1 MREVSEI
8 RDADSLKAWLEA
20 LPQDTEAERDEARRW
35 AVAIAHRAA
44 MRVLPWFWEWSL
56 GENAR
61 KRALTALPILQP
73 SLIAAITVVCSTL
86 EIKAA
91 AKAAAFRN
99 ARAADTALDAPNAAA
114 ATGAA
119 DAAFG
124 VRAAAALDN
133 TYVARSAANAAARAA
148 ATAHAA
154 GAIWEL
160 IRRDCA
166 VLINGA
172 ALERRPLWDGDNP
185 FASLWAE
192 IRPRILAQSDG
203 WRFWVDWY
211 DNALHGRP
219 QDYDLLTKI
228 ALIDPKDWDEGADH
242 VNALIANIIR
252 DHEPA
257 QKNPSDKA
265 AEIAA
270 DRLIRAAIGNFTF
283 DAMAEVMRIVPFAED
298 IRFMRDADALK
309 RVMDDVGAIRDEI
322 ETFADALAAEGTRRN
337 AGAVSVYLK
346 RVLSEFT
353 RAEETGELRV
363 GVLIRQGQ
371 ALQTVC
377 LDETSRAELA
387 PFDKALDDLVNEL
400 LAVTHRH
407 FASTFLRFEPLHAL
421 ELGDDDPHEMFSEL
435 RDAIRALKDSSETEI
450 TPLDAE
456 GWAILDAMADDLDR
470 HIRAHFVATDPR
482 VVDSLLRE
490 LSFKSAQ
497 LQVSLALYAVTGR
510 EKANTLGQIAD
521 KLVTVDNRVKTVGG
535 LWAILREWFTRG

>member
-1 MREVSEI
+1 MGVAEI
-8 RDADSLKAWLEA
+8 RDRESLQAWLEA
-20 LPQDTEAERDEARRW
+20 LPQGSEVEREEARRW

-44 MRVLPWFWEWSL
+44 MRVLPEFWEWSL
-56 GENAR
+56 ER
-61 KRALTALPILQP
+61 RAVLQNHSATPILMCGLISSLAVYVQSEKVMYAARLANAKSADVASAATP
-73 SLIAAITVVCSTL
+73 VGAISAAAMRAAVHACSFASIHTNAVINAVARASESCRFGPLELFKQSEHDRHLIAAG
-86 EIKAA
+86 
-91 AKAAAFRN
+91 
-99 ARAADTALDAPNAAA
+99 LDA
-114 ATGAA
+114 G
-119 DAAFG
+119 
-124 VRAAAALDN
+124 RL
-133 TYVARSAANAAARAA
+133 
-148 ATAHAA
+148 
-154 GAIWEL
+154 
-160 IRRDCA
+160 
-166 VLINGA
+166 
-172 ALERRPLWDGDNP
+172 PLWEGDES
-185 FASLWAE
+185 FSTKWFKLKSKML
-192 IRPRILAQSDG
+192 RHGDD

-211 DNALHGRP
+211 ENALYGRP
-219 QDYDLLTKI
+219 QDYALLTKI
-228 ALIDPKDWDEGADH
+228 TLIDPKDWDEGADH

-346 RVLSEFT
+346 RVLSEFA

-377 LDETSRAELA
+377 LDESSRAELA

-435 RDAIRALKDSSETEI
+435 RDAIRALKDASETEI
-450 TPLDAE
+450 TSLDAE

-482 VVDSLLRE
+482 VVDSLRRE
-490 LSFKSAQ
+490 LSFKIAQ
-497 LQVSLALYAVTGR
+497 LQVSLALYAVKGR